1 MVMLI
6 VMKRRQQ
13 YFSGVMDRVKM
24 AGYSVGDVSDETI
37 DMADR
42 VKSLRRGEYHLRCNE
57 P

>member
-1 MVMLI
+1 MLI